1 LSAFVIGLVVV
12 GTALVVATRVAL
24 GGMPTTDKPATSLTR
39 TVRAPEK
46 GRHLAPEP
54 EVELADTWLEDPDGP
69 NLLHRVRSGVL
80 LLTLLT
86 ILGALTALVLIVG
99 GAVLLTGLRS
109 AVQ

>member
-1 LSAFVIGLVVV
+1 LSAFVISLLVV
-12 GTALVVATRVAL
+12 GTALVIATRVAL
-24 GGMPTTDKPATSLTR
+24 SGTPTTAKPATSLTR
-39 TVRAPEK
+39 AVRGPAE

-54 EVELADTWLEDPDGP
+54 ELEPPDTWLEDPEAL
-69 NLLHRVRSGVL
+69 NLWQRVRSGVL
-80 LLTLLT
+80 LLALLT